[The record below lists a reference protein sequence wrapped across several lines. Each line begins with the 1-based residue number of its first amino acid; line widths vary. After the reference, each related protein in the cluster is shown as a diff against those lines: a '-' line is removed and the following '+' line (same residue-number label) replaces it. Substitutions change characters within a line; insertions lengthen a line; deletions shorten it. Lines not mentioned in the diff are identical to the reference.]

1 MRGRWI
7 VVLLSLSLAL
17 VAACGGDDDA
27 EAGAGATSS
36 SSVASPAATAVDTP
50 TPTPTATST
59 PAATATAT
67 ATPTP
72 TATPTATATVED
84 LAAWASE
91 ICSTTLRFDAASEAI
106 ADGVTGRSLTVDD
119 RIARE
124 IRNNSVLIET
134 ATGMLEQLE
143 ALTPPVGTDRFQQ
156 ALTAFLSDFA
166 LLLEATQSNLSLATS
181 HDLID
186 ESYGDFVLTM
196 GPLAQDLRFE
206 ASGMPAR
213 AQQAIVDV
221 ESCGTLGGF

>member
-1 MRGRWI
+1 MRGRWT
-7 VVLLSLSLAL
+7 VVLLSLSPAL

-67 ATPTP
+67 P
-72 TATPTATATVED
+72 TPTATATVED

-91 ICSTTLRFDAASEAI
+91 ICATTLRFDAASEAI
-106 ADGVTGRSLTVDD
+106 ADGVTARSLTVDD

-124 IRNNSVLIET
+124 IRNNSVLIEA

-206 ASGMPAR
+206 ASGLPAR